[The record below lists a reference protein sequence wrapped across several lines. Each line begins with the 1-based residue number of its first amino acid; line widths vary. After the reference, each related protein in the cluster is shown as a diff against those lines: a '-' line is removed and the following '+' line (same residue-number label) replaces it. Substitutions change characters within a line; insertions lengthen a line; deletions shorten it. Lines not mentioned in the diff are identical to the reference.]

1 MGLITNGHRNGFS
14 PFRWMNGNLTTIQNG
29 GPPLRNGYLPGKIHN
44 WSWHAERQTALPN
57 GNLHPYGWMLPRTG
71 GAMSMRT
78 EGDGSLS
85 ANLIPTLNGSIDF
98 TGTGD
103 LTAEGALVISMF
115 LDMVG
120 SGTLSATITGLL
132 NMSVDLEGSGDLDAS
147 IGAIASMILNLSG
160 SGDIEATIA
169 AYGNMS
175 IDIVVTGTG
184 LSTANVG
191 QAVWTAILNQFDDDP
206 ESAAAKLLAAGSAGD
221 PWSTSLPAS
230 YTGTQAGAL
239 LAEIQ
244 RLTERLHRLG
254 RLDPA
259 NPLTVTP
266 NSMDAGDIHIEITGD
281 GETSSTFTA
290 DP

>member
-1 MGLITNGHRNGFS
+1 MGLLGNGIRTNFGVQKHWCTTTAKVGDVYNFS
-14 PFRWMNGNLTTIQNG
+14 AHQYIGTQEGQTVILNQRAIPVGSYPSGTFYPPQEAGQMSFRPVGEGVLTGSLQSDIQMLINLT
-29 GPPLRNGYLPGKIHN
+29 
-44 WSWHAERQTALPN
+44 
-57 GNLHPYGWMLPRTG
+57 
-71 GAMSMRT
+71 
-78 EGDGSLS
+78 GSSNFNADL
-85 ANLIPTLNGSIDF
+85 GS
-98 TGTGD
+98 
-103 LTAEGALVISMF
+103 VISM
-115 LDMVG
+115 LCAMTG
-120 SGTLSATITGLL
+120 SGTLNADILGIINGTVNFT
-132 NMSVDLEGSGDLDAS
+132 GSGDLAADIKGIANA
-147 IGAIASMILNLSG
+147 AIDLTGEGNL
-160 SGDIEATIA
+160 EAIIA